1 MCVNKLAIPN
11 IKFTFAIV
19 NQTSM
24 QRKVLSLFIFIMHVT
39 IVCAQQVQVCDGVSS
54 LPIRDVLIAVNG
66 KHFGKTD
73 YRGIINLPV
82 AYETATFSKTK
93 YHAETLTQTEVQKDT
108 VFLFPEKQSLGEV
121 VVWGKHTVNGREL
134 LKQMPKRDILEAAP
148 KHDIREFD
156 IGLMLDKRLR
166 RDKEHVKKQREI
178 FQKFDGI
185 NTEDPILRAY
195 NETKAEQARQ
205 KMEKE
210 IEEKHKNADAKIDK

>member
-1 MCVNKLAIPN
+1 
-11 IKFTFAIV
+11 
-19 NQTSM
+19 M

-73 YRGIINLPV
+73 YRGIINLPI

-93 YHAETLTQTEVQKDT
+93 YHTETLTQTEVQKDT

-156 IGLMLDKRLR
+156 IGLMLGKRLR

-178 FQKFDGI
+178 FRKFDGI

-205 KMEKE
+205 KMEK
-210 IEEKHKNADAKIDK
+210 K

>member
-1 MCVNKLAIPN
+1 
-11 IKFTFAIV
+11 
-19 NQTSM
+19 
-24 QRKVLSLFIFIMHVT
+24 
-39 IVCAQQVQVCDGVSS
+39 
-54 LPIRDVLIAVNG
+54 
-66 KHFGKTD
+66 
-73 YRGIINLPV
+73 
-82 AYETATFSKTK
+82 
-93 YHAETLTQTEVQKDT
+93 
-108 VFLFPEKQSLGEV
+108 
-121 VVWGKHTVNGREL
+121 
-134 LKQMPKRDILEAAP
+134 MPKRDILEAAP
-148 KHDIREFD
+148 KHDIGGFD

>member
-1 MCVNKLAIPN
+1 
-11 IKFTFAIV
+11 
-19 NQTSM
+19 M

-73 YRGIINLPV
+73 YRGII
-82 AYETATFSKTK
+82 
-93 YHAETLTQTEVQKDT
+93 KDT

>member
-1 MCVNKLAIPN
+1 
-11 IKFTFAIV
+11 
-19 NQTSM
+19 M
-24 QRKVLSLFIFIMHVT
+24 QRKVLLLFIFIIHLT
-39 IVCAQQVQVCDGVSS
+39 IACAQQVQVCDGVTN

-82 AYETATFSKTK
+82 AYETATFSKVK
-93 YHAETLTQTEVQKDT
+93 YHTETLTQTEVQKDT

-121 VVWGKHTVNGREL
+121 VVWGKHIVNGREL
-134 LKQMPKRDILEAAP
+134 LKQMPKRDILDKAP

-166 RDKEHVKKQREI
+166 RDKEHVRKQREI
-178 FQKFDGI
+178 FKTFDGI

>member
-1 MCVNKLAIPN
+1 
-11 IKFTFAIV
+11 
-19 NQTSM
+19 M
-24 QRKVLSLFIFIMHVT
+24 QRKVLSLFVFIMHVT
-39 IVCAQQVQVCDGVSS
+39 IVYAQQVQVCDGVSS

-93 YHAETLTQTEVQKDT
+93 YHTEILTQTEVQKDT

-166 RDKEHVKKQREI
+166 RDKEHVKKQRGI

>member
-1 MCVNKLAIPN
+1 
-11 IKFTFAIV
+11 
-19 NQTSM
+19 M
-24 QRKVLSLFIFIMHVT
+24 QRKVLSLFIFIMHIT
-39 IVCAQQVQVCDGVSS
+39 IVYAQQVQVCDGVSS

-93 YHAETLTQTEVQKDT
+93 YHTETLTQTEVQKDT

-134 LKQMPKRDILEAAP
+134 LKQMPILEAAP

>member
-73 YRGIINLPV
+73 YRGII
-82 AYETATFSKTK
+82 
-93 YHAETLTQTEVQKDT
+93 KDT

-178 FQKFDGI
+178 LRKFDGI

>member
-1 MCVNKLAIPN
+1 
-11 IKFTFAIV
+11 
-19 NQTSM
+19 M

-82 AYETATFSKTK
+82 AYETATFSKVK

-121 VVWGKHTVNGREL
+121 VVWGKHIVNGREL

-166 RDKEHVKKQREI
+166 RDKELFLK
-178 FQKFDGI
+178 
-185 NTEDPILRAY
+185 
-195 NETKAEQARQ
+195 
-205 KMEKE
+205 
-210 IEEKHKNADAKIDK
+210 

>member
-1 MCVNKLAIPN
+1 
-11 IKFTFAIV
+11 
-19 NQTSM
+19 
-24 QRKVLSLFIFIMHVT
+24 
-39 IVCAQQVQVCDGVSS
+39 
-54 LPIRDVLIAVNG
+54 
-66 KHFGKTD
+66 
-73 YRGIINLPV
+73 
-82 AYETATFSKTK
+82 
-93 YHAETLTQTEVQKDT
+93 
-108 VFLFPEKQSLGEV
+108 
-121 VVWGKHTVNGREL
+121 
-134 LKQMPKRDILEAAP
+134 MPKRDILEAAP

-178 FQKFDGI
+178 LRKFDGI

>member
-39 IVCAQQVQVCDGVSS
+39 IVCAQQVQVCDVVSS

-66 KHFGKTD
+66 KHVGKTD

-93 YHAETLTQTEVQKDT
+93 YHTETLTQTEVQKDT

-178 FQKFDGI
+178 FRKFDGI